1 MAPPPGLGMS
11 FLSLRSWRPLV
22 LSMYL
27 LVIPSQANTGPDRPS
42 TRHVLCPWDGTSS
55 RCPASQFSRTS

>member
-1 MAPPPGLGMS
+1 MAPPPGLGMYS
-11 FLSLRSWRPLV
+11 LSPFLTALA
-22 LSMYL
+22 LSMFL
-27 LVIPSQANTGPDRPS
+27 LVIASQANAGPDRPS